1 MRLSE
6 FISSHREP
14 IMSEWVEFARSSIP
28 GADAMAL
35 VKLRDH
41 ATQMLET
48 IAADL
53 NTYESKSE
61 QADKSKGKLDA
72 PAKAGTA
79 ETPAQSHGSSRAKSG
94 FTIEQ
99 MVSEYRAL
107 RASVIRIWVEEEG
120 ELETKDI
127 HDVIRFNEAIDQAL
141 AEATSRF
148 TQDLNRSKEMF
159 LAMLS
164 HDLRTPVGAILGSAS
179 IIKNTQGVTDVPVK
193 MASLIVRSS
202 QRMTALIDDILDFTR
217 SRLGQSFQIA
227 RTHIDIEEVCRQT
240 VEEITAL
247 YPQHVVNLEAYGEL
261 QGEWDAPRL
270 SRVLSNLI
278 SNAVQYGSSNTPINV
293 TIHGRADEVVIAV
306 QNWGPVIPAKELMRI
321 FDPMHRIE
329 GDKPIASRSNLGLG
343 LYIADEIVA
352 AHCGTIAVESSQEN
366 GTTFTVRLPK
376 RVEGRTAT

>member
-6 FISSHREP
+6 FILSHRER
-14 IMSEWVEFARSSIP
+14 ILSEWVEFARSCTPS
-28 GADAMAL
+28 ADMMTF

-41 ATQMLET
+41 AAQMLET

-53 NTYESKSE
+53 NTYQSKSE
-61 QADKSKGKLDA
+61 QVDKSKGKLDA
-72 PAKAGTA
+72 RAKEGTP
-79 ETPAQSHGSSRAKSG
+79 ETPAESHGSSRAKSG

-107 RASVIRIWVEEEG
+107 RASVIRLWVEVEG
-120 ELETKDI
+120 EPETKDLQ
-127 HDVIRFNEAIDQAL
+127 DVIRFNEAIDQAL
-141 AEATSRF
+141 AEATSRY
-148 TQDLNRSKEMF
+148 TQDLNRSNEMF

-179 IIKNTQGVTDVPVK
+179 VIKDTQGVSDVPLK

-202 QRMTALIDDILDFTR
+202 QRMTALIDDLLDFTR
-217 SRLGQSFQIA
+217 SRLGQGFPIA
-227 RTHIDIEEVCRQT
+227 RTHIDIAEVCRQT
-240 VEEITAL
+240 VDEIAAL
-247 YPQHVVNLEAYGEL
+247 HPQHVVNLEACGEL

-293 TIHGRADEVVIAV
+293 TIHGSAAEVVIAV
-306 QNWGPVIPAKELMRI
+306 QNWGPLIPANELTRI

-329 GDKPIASRSNLGLG
+329 GDKPVAPRNNLGLG

-352 AHCGTIAVESSQEN
+352 AHGGTIAVESSEEN
-366 GTTFTVRLPK
+366 GTTFTIRLSK
-376 RVEGRTAT
+376 RVESRAA